1 MPLPPALARFN
12 RVVTN
17 RVTRPFATRL
27 PWFGVLHHRGRRT
40 GTAYDTPLN
49 AWSDGST
56 VIVALTYGQDVDW
69 LANARAGSTMTLR
82 GRDLALGPP
91 SLIGVEGMTRMPA
104 VARPLLAAIGV
115 DRFAIFPILPGE
127 PVIPPSA

>member
-1 MPLPPALARFN
+1 
-12 RVVTN
+12 VVTN
-17 RVTRPFATRL
+17 RVTRPFASRL
-27 PWFGVLHHRGRRT
+27 PWFGVLHHQGRRS
-40 GTAYDTPLN
+40 GRSYDTPLN

-56 VIVALTYGQDVDW
+56 VIVALTYGEDVDW

-91 SLIGVEGMTRMPA
+91 SLVGADRGMARMPA

-115 DRFAIFPILPGE
+115 DRFALFPILPGE
-127 PVIPPSA
+127 AVNPPSA